1 MKAGTSWELFL
12 INPLQVNWQR
22 ECNMNLLSN
31 YGQWGQNSSFRNCCV
46 GSRREEWNAHFRQ
59 DDSSPVQASHQGW
72 PGGLGHAICPLR
84 ASVSPSY
91 EGYNKSFHDCGVQK

>member
-31 YGQWGQNSSFRNCCV
+31 YGQWGPEFLLPELLRRVPQGRVERTFQTGRLKSSTSFPP
-46 GSRREEWNAHFRQ
+46 GMAWGA
-59 DDSSPVQASHQGW
+59 W
-72 PGGLGHAICPLR
+72 PRHLPSQSLGF
-84 ASVSPSY
+84 SVL
-91 EGYNKSFHDCGVQK
+91 